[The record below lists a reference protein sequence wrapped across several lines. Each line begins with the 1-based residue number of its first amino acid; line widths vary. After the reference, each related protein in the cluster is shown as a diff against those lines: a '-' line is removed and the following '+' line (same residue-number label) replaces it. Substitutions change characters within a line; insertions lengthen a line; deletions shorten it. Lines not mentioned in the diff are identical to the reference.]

1 MVCKLYLNKA
11 IKIVE
16 SFLELKKNMSLHMKR
31 TWWVS
36 SKISKNKFT
45 SGYIEVKLYN
55 NKYKEK
61 GLIAIMEEKITI
73 QKRRLDGQQI
83 SYHARQQCYFQS
95 AEEKELLT

>member
-1 MVCKLYLNKA
+1 MKDFR
-11 IKIVE
+11 IE
-16 SFLELKKNMSLHMKR
+16 EKNMSLHMKC

-61 GLIAIMEEKITI
+61 GLIAIMEEKISYREETI
-73 QKRRLDGQQI
+73 RLTANFLSCQTTMLF
-83 SYHARQQCYFQS
+83 SKC
-95 AEEKELLT
+95 